1 MSYVIAQDLSV
12 AVDAAVQTSLRHLP
26 DFDKVDVT
34 VTWNGGATAGT
45 RWSDTEI
52 DGKRHLKSHINMP
65 TLPAT
70 ATVSRH
76 EADVM
81 TGFAIHEMGHNICTD
96 MNVWKDACA
105 KGREYAQILNTFE
118 DPRMEMDLVS
128 RGRFA
133 GARRCLELLTEY
145 CVRKS
150 NGWNPADPKS
160 LAFSINTLA
169 YVEWCGYDVPSAEG
183 LLDRAGPLAPHIRM
197 WTDKLKTCKTTADAW
212 ALTQEFFE
220 YYQQQQ
226 DLPDD
231 GMRGDNFGAD
241 DNSSDDNS
249 SDELAQLL
257 AELAEEDGDKPEDA
271 DADAEQAERN
281 KSTYGETDAGPG
293 QLEETDEAAD
303 EQGPVGP
310 AEDKPSDAEL
320 GENGGDGQA
329 MNIDPSEQMDSER
342 DVRDMAQNIRNR
354 QPETRGLNISTD
366 LPTQSLTLTGDTAK
380 RAKSQAKRIRQRLPR
395 NVAAARQRI
404 TRLLRNPDRR
414 GELRG
419 RDRGRLDMGRLHLLS
434 TDNNNVFNQT
444 WKRTGE
450 RTAVGLLIDNSSSM
464 KGSNNKNA
472 VGLGYVFGDA
482 LDAANIRFSVASFP
496 EVRIRHDREY
506 ERHDENL
513 LSDRRALPTRFGT
526 SAEMGMDSLPGY
538 QTSVLDRNLD
548 GGSSC
553 ICTLKP
559 FDKPWSKTDVNLT
572 ALYGHTGGGTPMTE
586 ALMRMAV
593 QMRHLDEDKKVIF
606 ILTDGAYADPAL
618 TQMVK
623 MANIWGIKIVGLEI
637 SWRSKPEFA
646 ETMNAHLHD
655 YSVQGILQ
663 RLDELADELA

>member
-1 MSYVIAQDLSV
+1 M
-12 AVDAAVQTSLRHLP
+12 
-26 DFDKVDVT
+26 
-34 VTWNGGATAGT
+34 
-45 RWSDTEI
+45 
-52 DGKRHLKSHINMP
+52 
-65 TLPAT
+65 
-70 ATVSRH
+70 
-76 EADVM
+76 
-81 TGFAIHEMGHNICTD
+81 
-96 MNVWKDACA
+96 
-105 KGREYAQILNTFE
+105 
-118 DPRMEMDLVS
+118 
-128 RGRFA
+128 
-133 GARRCLELLTEY
+133 
-145 CVRKS
+145 
-150 NGWNPADPKS
+150 
-160 LAFSINTLA
+160 
-169 YVEWCGYDVPSAEG
+169 
-183 LLDRAGPLAPHIRM
+183 
-197 WTDKLKTCKTTADAW
+197 
-212 ALTQEFFE
+212 
-220 YYQQQQ
+220 
-226 DLPDD
+226 
-231 GMRGDNFGAD
+231 
-241 DNSSDDNS
+241 
-249 SDELAQLL
+249 

-281 KSTYGETDAGPG
+281 KSIYGETDAGPG
-293 QLEETDEAAD
+293 QLEDTDEDAD

>member
-12 AVDAAVQTSLRHLP
+12 AVDAAIQTSLRNLP

-34 VTWNGGATAGT
+34 VTWNGGLTAGT
-45 RWSDTEI
+45 RWSDHEI
-52 DGKRHLKSHINMP
+52 GGKRHLKSHINMP

-96 MNVWKDACA
+96 RAVWREACA
-105 KGREYAQILNTFE
+105 KGGQYAQILNTFE

-133 GARRCLELLTEY
+133 GAKRCLELLTEY

-212 ALTQEFFE
+212 ALTQEFFD

-226 DLPDD
+226 DLPDE
-231 GMRGDNFGAD
+231 GLSGDDFEVD
-241 DNSSDDNS
+241 DIGSDDYQFEHA
-249 SDELAQLL
+249 D
-257 AELAEEDGDKPEDA
+257 PDA
-271 DADAEQAERN
+271 DTSEAEERN
-281 KSTYGETDAGPG
+281 KQIYGETDAGPG
-293 QLEETDEAAD
+293 QPEDTDEDAD

-329 MNIDPSEQMDSER
+329 VNIDPSEQMDSER
-342 DVRDMAQNIRNR
+342 DVSNMAQDIRSR
-354 QPETRGLNISTD
+354 QPETRGLSVSTD
-366 LPTQSLTLTGDTAK
+366 VSTQSLTLTGDTAK
-380 RAKSQAKRIRQRLPR
+380 RAKAQAKRIRQKLPR

-482 LDAANIRFSVASFP
+482 MDAANIRFSVASFP
-496 EVRIRHDREY
+496 NVRMRDGREY
-506 ERHDENL
+506 ERTEESL
-513 LSDRRALPTRFGT
+513 LSEERAMPERFGT
-526 SAEMGMDSLPGY
+526 SAEMGLDSVPAY
-538 QTSVLDRNLD
+538 TVLQDRNLD
-548 GGSSC
+548 GGTSAM
-553 ICTLKP
+553 CTLKP
-559 FDKPWSKTDVNLT
+559 FDKPWSKHDVNLT
-572 ALYGHTGGGTPMTE
+572 ALYGHTRGGTPMTE

-606 ILTDGAYADPAL
+606 ILTDGAYSDPAL

-623 MANIWGIKIVGLEI
+623 MANIWGIKVVGLEI
-637 SWRSKPEFA
+637 SWRSEPEFA
-646 ETMNAHLHD
+646 ETMNAHIHD

-663 RLDELADELA
+663 RLDELANELA

>member
-1 MSYVIAQDLSV
+1 
-12 AVDAAVQTSLRHLP
+12 
-26 DFDKVDVT
+26 
-34 VTWNGGATAGT
+34 
-45 RWSDTEI
+45 
-52 DGKRHLKSHINMP
+52 
-65 TLPAT
+65 
-70 ATVSRH
+70 
-76 EADVM
+76 
-81 TGFAIHEMGHNICTD
+81 
-96 MNVWKDACA
+96 
-105 KGREYAQILNTFE
+105 
-118 DPRMEMDLVS
+118 MEMDLVS

-212 ALTQEFFE
+212 ALTQEFFD

-231 GMRGDNFGAD
+231 GMSGDNFGDD
-241 DNSSDDNS
+241 DNSSDDFDG
-249 SDELAQLL
+249 SDS
-257 AELAEEDGDKPEDA
+257 DKPEDA
-271 DADAEQAERN
+271 GADKAEAEDGN
-281 KSTYGETDAGPG
+281 KPEDGETDAGPG
-293 QLEETDEAAD
+293 QPEDTDEDAD

-342 DVRDMAQNIRNR
+342 DVSNMAQDIRSR
-354 QPETRGLNISTD
+354 QPETRGLSVSTEVS
-366 LPTQSLTLTGDTAK
+366 TQSLTLTGDTAK
-380 RAKSQAKRIRQRLPR
+380 RAKAQAKRIRQRLPR

-496 EVRIRHDREY
+496 DVRMRHDREY

-513 LSDRRALPTRFGT
+513 LSDRRALPERFGY
-526 SAEMGMDSLPGY
+526 SAEMGMNSAEAYG
-538 QTSVLDRNLD
+538 LDRDLN
-548 GGSSC
+548 GGSSV

-593 QMRHLDEDKKVIF
+593 QMRGLDEDKKVIF
-606 ILTDGAYADPAL
+606 ILTDGAYSDPAL

-623 MANIWGIKIVGLEI
+623 MANIWGIKVVGLEI
-637 SWRSKPEFA
+637 SWRSEPEFA
-646 ETMNAHLHD
+646 ETMNAHIHD